1 MVGVRLGFLTLFT
14 ALAATALAQT
24 PPSPPEPPPA
34 PAAPVAPAAAA
45 APEAPAAPTPPP
57 PPPAP
62 ATGDAAQV
70 LSVLDHFCVPAI
82 GGAPTDKLA
91 SQLGMR
97 KNRYD
102 ELVLALGGSKRI
114 TVTPP
119 NPSNPTV
126 CILTVLYDVGGD
138 RPIYDALNNWGQ
150 AHANPYVQ
158 ARVRETSQ
166 VGDETH
172 VTSTWSAVEADGAEG
187 LVFIQA
193 RTADG
198 KPLNGRA
205 DQATILFSIRPS

>member
-1 MVGVRLGFLTLFT
+1 MLGVRVGFLTLFT

-24 PPSPPEPPPA
+24 PPEPPAGPAA
-34 PAAPVAPAAAA
+34 PAAVAP
-45 APEAPAAPTPPP
+45 PETPPAPAAPTPPP
-57 PPPAP
+57 PAPP
-62 ATGDAAQV
+62 TGDAAQV
-70 LSVLDHFCVPAI
+70 LSVLDHFCGPAI
-82 GGAPTDKLA
+82 GGASSDKLA

-97 KNRYD
+97 KNRD
-102 ELVLALGGSKRI
+102 GDLVLVLNGAKRI

-126 CILTVLYDVGGD
+126 CTLTVLYDVGGD
-138 RPIYDALNNWGQ
+138 GPIYDALNTWGQ
-150 AHANPYVQ
+150 AHPNPYVPG
-158 ARVRETSQ
+158 RVREASQ
-166 VGDETH
+166 VGGETH

-198 KPLNGRA
+198 KPLNGRT